1 MKWKRKD
8 MGLMNNEIRKYV
20 DYYLRRNKKLLI
32 FIYAVLFVVMPFFV
46 LNQGSYAD
54 INTARA
60 TILMV
65 YFIGGGVLAF
75 LVPILNFRFMYEK
88 RSCDL
93 YFSLP
98 IKKGKLFDIQFL
110 LGLIVIFGPLL
121 SNVVLTLLIMI
132 MKSIPVLELLLLLLV
147 ILIGLSFFIIVQ
159 YTIFVFFL
167 QKCNNRLD
175 AIFINL
181 SYLVLPG
188 IFVGAL
194 MIFYGNQVSNLL
206 VSHEGMTTSFF
217 QFFSQD
223 IISLISVPY
232 TAVVYIL
239 EVMNDLFEGWG
250 NTLPFFSWW
259 MIPYWAMIMG
269 VCYYFGRKSFIE
281 RREEYAENRSTS
293 RFTYP
298 FVILAITFLLLL
310 MVGVSFHIVI
320 IIIFMMYIGMLFFA
334 NRKIKLRLKHLLIFC
349 VMYASVLG
357 CSSLFQAT
365 KGFGV
370 VQEVFDISEVAFV
383 EMGYYFPEQR
393 EYTIDNK
400 VEKYTGL
407 LISMDETDDLKDALQ
422 LQDAFVAQANT
433 QEYKEEFV
441 LVRFEY
447 KLKDGST
454 HSRAYY
460 SRTTKLDQMIDE
472 RIDTIVR
479 NEETLNDFIMYN
491 DLKFMDR

>member
-1 MKWKRKD
+1 
-8 MGLMNNEIRKYV
+8 MNNEIRKYV

-60 TILMV
+60 TILVV

-75 LVPILNFRFMYEK
+75 LVPLLNYRFMYEK

-132 MKSIPVLELLLLLLV
+132 MKSMPVVELFLLLLV
-147 ILIGLSFFIIVQ
+147 ILSGLSFFIIVQ

-175 AIFINL
+175 AIFINM

-194 MIFYGNQVSNLL
+194 MIFYGNQVSTLL

-232 TAVVYIL
+232 TALVYIL
-239 EVMNDLFEGWG
+239 EVLNDLFQGG
-250 NTLPFFSWW
+250 RNTFPFFSWW
-259 MIPYWAMIMG
+259 MIPYWTMMMG

-298 FVILAITFLLLL
+298 FVIIAITGLLLL
-310 MVGVSFHIVI
+310 MVDVSFSILI
-320 IIIFMMYIGMLFFA
+320 IIIFMIYMGMLFFA
-334 NRKIKLRLKHLLIFC
+334 NRTIKLSVKNLLIFC
-349 VMYASVLG
+349 LLYTCVL
-357 CSSLFQAT
+357 CSSSIFKAT

-370 VQEVFDISEVAFV
+370 VREVIDISEVASV
-383 EMGYYFPEQR
+383 GMGYYFTEQR

-400 VEKYTGL
+400 EENYTGFV
-407 LISMDETDDLKDALQ
+407 ITFDEKNNLDAILQ
-422 LQDAFVAQANT
+422 LQEAFVAQGET
-433 QEYKEEFV
+433 EEFTEGYT
-441 LVRFEY
+441 LVRFDFF
-447 KLKDGST
+447 LKDGSSE
-454 HSRAYY
+454 SRAYY
-460 SRTTKLDQMIDE
+460 SRTSRVENLINEQVN
-472 RIDTIVR
+472 TIVG
-479 NEETLNDFIMYN
+479 NQDIMN
-491 DLKFMDR
+491 TFLRENSLKFMNR